1 MVFINSCR
9 ITGFSGG
16 CRSPHLSSNMVM
28 FSSHLRGELSL
39 VAALYTY
46 VENGKERM
54 NEKVKS
60 RDTRGKTSVVIRQD
74 MMVFGVGW
82 WQKKQ
87 RDVN

>member
-1 MVFINSCR
+1 M
-9 ITGFSGG
+9 
-16 CRSPHLSSNMVM
+16 
-28 FSSHLRGELSL
+28 
-39 VAALYTY
+39 
-46 VENGKERM
+46 ENGKERM

-60 RDTRGKTSVVIRQD
+60 RDTRGKTSIVIRQD